1 MVPVFISSTKDG
13 QIGLDRI
20 GGISSSY
27 FISLPISIALCL
39 LMILLNIK
47 FILTK
52 KYILHFFAYL
62 VFCILLNTL
71 FNNTLSF
78 SILKIT
84 TWMFTFIVLNY
95 VFRNF
100 FSSKI
105 DSISDISLVEKKY
118 IIYPMVLILI
128 VTLISHYTYGK
139 GVFLFEGINIYNFWQ
154 YYSLLFVLML
164 GSAAR
169 YNLIIFSVLFAA
181 SLLLSEITDNHT
193 AKIITILTA
202 INYLL
207 YYTITNSV
215 KKALYKFTIYS
226 VFIFFLFFPLSLFLF
241 TNEVNYVGEVFGAKG
256 YGIENR
262 YGRINYYFTGI
273 EWFQIFLPFLTK
285 AKSVGSSFHNELLE
299 VFNATG
305 IIGVVLYYSY
315 IISTLLNYNKHYIHA
330 GLSVLFV
337 VFIAGTMIESTLHS
351 YTLVILSYFM
361 SFYFVASKKISSSS

>member
-1 MVPVFISSTKDG
+1 MLVPVFISSTKDG

-207 YYTITNSV
+207 YYR
-215 KKALYKFTIYS
+215 L
-226 VFIFFLFFPLSLFLF
+226 
-241 TNEVNYVGEVFGAKG
+241 
-256 YGIENR
+256 
-262 YGRINYYFTGI
+262 NYYLCPFPYLKD
-273 EWFQIFLPFLTK
+273 FL
-285 AKSVGSSFHNELLE
+285 
-299 VFNATG
+299 
-305 IIGVVLYYSY
+305 I
-315 IISTLLNYNKHYIHA
+315 
-330 GLSVLFV
+330 
-337 VFIAGTMIESTLHS
+337 
-351 YTLVILSYFM
+351 
-361 SFYFVASKKISSSS
+361 